1 MNKAA
6 RILVGGLLLLGIAA
20 TAGNGA
26 ATKAEQDIRALE
38 QQMNDAYAKN
48 DLQSYFSYYAQ
59 DFTQWL
65 PEGRSDLDKYKR
77 QWQAYIS
84 AGNAVQA
91 AEVRELLLRVAPSE
105 DAAVAS
111 YILYV
116 KTKGADGK
124 ITEEESQETDVWF
137 KRDGGWKVVALHFAP
152 LAKKP

>member
-1 MNKAA
+1 MNQRL
-6 RILVGGLLLLGIAA
+6 RILLGVLLLLGIAG
-20 TAGNGA
+20 TAGTGA
-26 ATKAEQDIRALE
+26 ASKAEQEIRTLE
-38 QQMNDAYAKN
+38 QQMNEAYAKN
-48 DLQSYFSYYAQ
+48 DLQTYFSYYAQ

-65 PEGRSDLDKYKR
+65 PEGRTDLDKYKR

-84 AGNAVQA
+84 AGNSVQA
-91 AEVRELLLRVAPSE
+91 AEVREVLLRVAPSE

-137 KRDGGWKVVALHFAP
+137 KREGAWKVVALHFAP

>member
-1 MNKAA
+1 MKKGAS
-6 RILVGGLLLLGIAA
+6 VLLGVLLFSGI
-20 TAGNGA
+20 TGPAGHGA

-48 DLQSYFSYYAQ
+48 DLQTYFSYYAQ

-65 PEGRSDLDKYKR
+65 PEGRSDLERYKR
-77 QWQAYIS
+77 QWQAYIA
-84 AGNAVQA
+84 AGNSVQA
-91 AEVRELLLRVAPSE
+91 AEVRELLLRVAPGE

-137 KRDGGWKVVALHFAP
+137 KREGAWKVVALHFAT
-152 LAKKP
+152 LGKK

>member
-1 MNKAA
+1 MDKGL
-6 RILVGGLLLLGIAA
+6 RIVLGALLLLGIGSV
-20 TAGNGA
+20 AGNGA
-26 ATKAEQDIRALE
+26 TSKGEQEIRTLE

-48 DLQSYFSYYAQ
+48 DLQTYFSYYAQ

-65 PEGRSDLDKYKR
+65 PDGRTDLDKYKR
-77 QWQAYIS
+77 QWQAYVS
-84 AGNAVQA
+84 AGNSVQA

-137 KRDGGWKVVALHFAP
+137 KRDSAWKVVALHFAP

>member
-1 MNKAA
+1 MKKCT
-6 RILVGGLLLLGIAA
+6 RILLGALLLLGIAG
-20 TAGNGA
+20 TAGQGA
-26 ATKAEQDIRALE
+26 ATKAEQEIRTLE
-38 QQMNDAYAKN
+38 QRMNEAYAKN
-48 DLQSYFSYYAQ
+48 DLQTYFNFYAQ

-65 PEGRSDLDKYKR
+65 PEGRTDLETYKR
-77 QWQAYIS
+77 QWMAYVS
-84 AGNAVQA
+84 AGNSVQA

-116 KTKGADGK
+116 KTKAADGK

-137 KRDGGWKVVALHFAP
+137 KRDGAWKVVALHFAP

>member
-1 MNKAA
+1 MKKCL
-6 RILVGGLLLLGIAA
+6 RILPGVLLLWTVAG

-26 ATKAEQDIRALE
+26 ATKAEQEVRALE

-48 DLQSYFSYYAQ
+48 DLQTYFSYYAQ

-65 PEGRSDLDKYKR
+65 PEGRTDLDKYKR

-84 AGNAVQA
+84 AGNSVQA
-91 AEVRELLLRVAPSE
+91 AEVRELLLRMAPHE

-124 ITEEESQETDVWF
+124 MTEEESQETDVWF
-137 KRDGGWKVVALHFAP
+137 KRDGAWKVVALHFAP